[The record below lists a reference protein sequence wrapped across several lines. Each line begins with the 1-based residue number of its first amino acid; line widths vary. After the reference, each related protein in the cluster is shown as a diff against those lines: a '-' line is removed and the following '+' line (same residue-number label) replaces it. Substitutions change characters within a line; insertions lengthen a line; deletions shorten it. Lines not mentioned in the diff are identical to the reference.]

1 MRATT
6 VFGIVATLFA
16 SVNAKPH
23 GACGCQINTDGALD
37 DDTTDTCCKRF
48 GGTTSFLTTSRNVR
62 FAGKYTARFEQLG
75 KRFELQL
82 ADSIT
87 KIRDINFGGWLICEP
102 WLQYNE
108 WQNNLHGQQEDGF
121 TGQNAKPA
129 GFFNQH
135 NFGRAKKWLA
145 WITDCIHTNPIY
157 YSMGIIEV
165 LNEPVSRHDKDNRY
179 PTPGQDPGLIYQFYP
194 AALRAVSDTEAML
207 NVSDDQKLHVQFIS
221 SKWDSGD
228 PLSISAVADDALVAF
243 NNHNYIGFAL
253 GDQKG
258 DPYQLLHS
266 ACTDDRVVKGQDF
279 TITGEWSMTSDY
291 DWGDKEFFQRLFTA
305 QQQLYEKPGM
315 VKKDAKYKI

>member
-1 MRATT
+1 MARKWSCRNLAT
-6 VFGIVATLFA
+6 F
-16 SVNAKPH
+16 N
-23 GACGCQINTDGALD
+23 Q
-37 DDTTDTCCKRF
+37 
-48 GGTTSFLTTSRNVR
+48 
-62 FAGKYTARFEQLG
+62 TAHFEQLG

-82 ADSIT
+82 ADRIT

-108 WQNNLHGQQEDGF
+108 WQNNLQCSDSLSEFNCMRDHCSRARLEEGNQLQKASNLGIYIIIDLHAAPGGQQEDVF

-207 NVSDDQKLHVQFIS
+207 NVSDDQKLHVQFIC

-228 PLSISAVADDALVAF
+228 PLSISA
-243 NNHNYIGFAL
+243 IGFAL

-266 ACTDDRVVKGQDF
+266 ACTDDRVVQGQDF

-305 QQQLYEKPGM
+305 QQQLYEKPPQ
-315 VKKDAKYKI
+315 ASS